1 MEETVGRS
9 PRSRPLSGLGGDS
22 LTAEIARGGQLY
34 DETHHVLRQLRLRER
49 HIRYTI
55 AGLVLIFGVVGALGL
70 FTPSGSQG
78 SVWRSLILG
87 TAAATT
93 VPTAMAVS
101 RVHLGEM
108 WWTKKSHV
116 RGFNNVFVAY
126 ADIGVAVCLFAI
138 ADPRL
143 ALYFSALFAVV
154 GSYSAHFVRAH
165 VVYLHMVFSSA
176 VTCTLGILAWHDGV
190 PPVTAFSATLAL
202 LVAVNGT
209 VTLHHGYTSDLQ
221 RTLKHQLR
229 MANTDPLTGLLNR
242 RGFILATSTLLR
254 RGQGDR
260 FALLIADV
268 DRFKRINDDHGHGV
282 GDLVLQQVA
291 EILQGA
297 VDEPAVVARLGG
309 DEFAIAMRLD
319 EAAARAVAEDIRA
332 QPIDTEDGEWA
343 TVSLGIAVGPLDRD
357 QMSDVDATA
366 RIRRDLALADDALF
380 SAKAKRR
387 GSYAVVLT
395 TSTGSR
401 PD

>member
-1 MEETVGRS
+1 MSVRH
-9 PRSRPLSGLGGDS
+9 RRP
-22 LTAEIARGGQLY
+22 T
-34 DETHHVLRQLRLRER
+34 
-49 HIRYTI
+49 
-55 AGLVLIFGVVGALGL
+55 
-70 FTPSGSQG
+70 
-78 SVWRSLILG
+78 
-87 TAAATT
+87 
-93 VPTAMAVS
+93 S
-101 RVHLGEM
+101 RVVLLGA
-108 WWTKKSHV
+108 V
-116 RGFNNVFVAY
+116 R
-126 ADIGVAVCLFAI
+126 
-138 ADPRL
+138 
-143 ALYFSALFAVV
+143 VV

-165 VVYLHMVFSSA
+165 VVYLHMAFSSA

-242 RGFILATSTLLR
+242 RGFVLATSTLLR
-254 RGQGDR
+254 RGGQGGDR

-309 DEFAIAMRLD
+309 GDEFAIAMRLD
-319 EAAARAVAEDIRA
+319 EAAARAVAEDIRG

-343 TVSLGIAVGPLDRD
+343 TVSLGIAVGPLPPATRCPTRM
-357 QMSDVDATA
+357 QPHGFDAT
-366 RIRRDLALADDALF
+366 
-380 SAKAKRR
+380 SP
-387 GSYAVVLT
+387 SPT
-395 TSTGSR
+395 MPCSR
-401 PD
+401 PRRTAAAAMPSC